1 VNTTQ
6 LSPARAPARV
16 REAQRFPIE
25 VLLSLLAV
33 YTIWGSTYLAIRL
46 ALVSLP
52 PFFLMGTRFIAA
64 GVSLFAFLRLRGAPN
79 PTRREWLSSA
89 VIGALML
96 GGGMGGVAFA
106 EQWVSSSLAAALVAT
121 APLWVAIM
129 SSGLGQ
135 RPTRLE
141 WIGIIIG
148 FGGVILLNLEGDLR
162 ANPLGAAAMM
172 LAPICWALGSV
183 LSRRL
188 SLPAGPIG
196 TAAEMLMGG
205 LVLMV
210 MSQGRGEQVA
220 SVTPGAF
227 WAWFYL
233 VTFGSLIA
241 FSAYMHLIRTVRPA
255 LATSYAYVNPIV
267 ALLLGVALAG
277 ETITGV
283 GLLGIG
289 VILAGVV
296 LITFLRQ
303 RAPEQAEG

>member
-1 VNTTQ
+1 MNTTE
-6 LSPARAPARV
+6 LSPARVAP
-16 REAQRFPIE
+16 RFPIE
-25 VLLSLLAV
+25 VVLSLLAV
-33 YTIWGSTYLAIRL
+33 YLIWGSTYLAIRL

-52 PFFLMGTRFIAA
+52 PFFLMGTRFLTA
-64 GVSLFAFLRLRGAPN
+64 GVSLFAFLRLRAAAL
-79 PTRREWLSSA
+79 PTRREWLNSTL
-89 VIGALML
+89 IGALML

-121 APLWVAIM
+121 APLWVAIF

-141 WIGIIIG
+141 WLGIVIG
-148 FGGVILLNLEGDLR
+148 FGGVILLNREGDLR
-162 ANPLGAAAMM
+162 ANPLGAAAMIVS
-172 LAPICWALGSV
+172 PVCWALGSV

-188 SLPAGPIG
+188 ALPAGPMG

-205 LVLMV
+205 LVLMLI
-210 MSQGRGEQVA
+210 SFTRGEQVA
-220 SVTPGAF
+220 SVTAGSF

-233 VTFGSLIA
+233 VIFGSLIA
-241 FSAYMHLIRTVRPA
+241 FSAYMYLIRTVRPA

-267 ALLLGVALAG
+267 ALFLGVALAG

-289 VILAGVV
+289 VILVGVV

-303 RAPEQAEG
+303 RAPEKAEG